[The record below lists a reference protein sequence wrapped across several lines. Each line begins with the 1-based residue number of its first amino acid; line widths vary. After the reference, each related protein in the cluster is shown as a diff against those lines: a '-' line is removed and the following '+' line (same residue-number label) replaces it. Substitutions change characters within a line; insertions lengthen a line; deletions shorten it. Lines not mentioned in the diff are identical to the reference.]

1 MNLYQ
6 DDRMILDDQG
16 ITITSYLYP
25 GNRRH
30 IPYATISDYNVIE
43 LGPFSGRHRLVG
55 LGVRRPRHFF
65 HWDRTR
71 STKTRS
77 IALDAGRLLHPV
89 ISPDD
94 LDRVVQLLD
103 EHAAKLS
110 GSSRP
115 DSCQPPTRSVVAAAN

>member
-6 DDRMILDDQG
+6 DDRMFLDDQG

-25 GNRRH
+25 GHQRH
-30 IPYATISDYNVIE
+30 ILYTTISDYQLIE
-43 LGPFSGRHRLVG
+43 LGPLSGRHRLVG
-55 LGVRRPRHFF
+55 LGFRRPRNFF

-71 STKTRS
+71 STKTHS
-77 IALDAGRLLHPV
+77 IALDTGRPLHPV

-103 EHAAKLS
+103 EHSTKLS
-110 GSSRP
+110 GSS
-115 DSCQPPTRSVVAAAN
+115 